1 MSARTLYAAVKS
13 SFDNSWSLF
22 SDRRFGFA
30 KIEAGMSEL
39 AVHPMS
45 TNERKS

>member
-1 MSARTLYAAVKS
+1 MSACTLYAAVKS

-30 KIEAGMSEL
+30 KIEAIMWKL
-39 AVHPMS
+39 AMHPMS
-45 TNERKS
+45 TSERKV